1 MRWLWLVS
9 VGVTDVQCPVWT
21 KDDNGLWQGPQRFQL
36 GRGGVRK
43 THEGLLTLLRRE
55 RIRFDPEIPPLIE
68 REPADRLR
76 FEFEHD
82 PADDEFLAALHPAD
96 YRLSPQA
103 DTIPNDQEERLPL
116 YCPKVAPLAD
126 KVHEIIGRDT
136 VSVLVLN
143 TRRAEDFG
151 PEARDEPIASGP
163 LVARYLAERLGLT
176 WLDSDGRLPETFASG
191 SATWIDILTE
201 REAMEES
208 EAQGRVVE
216 RLNAALSLWSG
227 TGSDERRVLVTTSG
241 GMPPLKPLIER
252 VPAIHVGQPHVT
264 LLDQSERRG
273 RDAPVAASVLNYGE
287 RVAERETLRFHC
299 TEALRAGD
307 YAGAYGLAR
316 RAGQCSW
323 ADAVCNRLGSLLEL
337 PGQPLHIKGRVVE
350 PFVLHAVQ
358 VETRLCMGDL
368 TGALLRMGPF
378 VESATWKLMASDARI
393 RALGL
398 KFDRANE
405 SLLGT
410 IPQDHPLLSDE
421 AGYLRRFE
429 DKAPAPSHSDGL
441 DRHRINGLT
450 WEWPKWM
457 AEPDGGQRTAALALI
472 QVCMSYNSDQWGTS
486 PRQYRNLL
494 AHGADQA
501 VSLGEIETCL
511 KKRGLIVG
519 AARPFGDGFLAT
531 ERIATLLDELGMP
544 DLVDIMR
551 TYLAD
556 LLNRVIRG

>member
-21 KDDNGLWQGPQRFQL
+21 KDDYGLWQGPRRFQL

-43 THEGLLTLLRRE
+43 THEGLLRLLRSE
-55 RIRFDPEIPPLIE
+55 LIHFDSELPPLVD
-68 REPADRLR
+68 RELADRLR
-76 FEFEHD
+76 LELEQD
-82 PADDEFLAALHPAD
+82 PASDEFLAALHPVD

-103 DTIPNDQEERLPL
+103 DCIPNEREKRLPL
-116 YCPKVAPLAD
+116 YCPKVALLAD
-126 KVHEIIGRDT
+126 QAREIIGRDK

-151 PEARDEPIASGP
+151 SEARDEPVASGP

-176 WLDSDGRLPETFASG
+176 WLDSDGRLPETFAPGCS
-191 SATWIDILTE
+191 TWIDILVDH
-201 REAMEES
+201 EAMEDPA
-208 EAQGRVVE
+208 AQGRVVE
-216 RLNAALSLWSG
+216 RLNAALSLWSDG
-227 TGSDERRVLVTTSG
+227 DRGERRVLVTTSG

-252 VPAIHVGQPHVT
+252 VPAIHIGQRHVT
-264 LLDQSERRG
+264 LLDHPEPGGRG
-273 RDAPVAASVLNYGE
+273 AHIAASPLSYAE
-287 RVAERETLRFHC
+287 RVAERETLRFHG

-307 YAGAYGLAR
+307 YVGAYGLAR
-316 RAGQCSW
+316 RAGQCPW

-337 PGQPLHIKGRVVE
+337 PGQTLHIKGRVVE

-378 VESATWKLMASDARI
+378 IESAAWKLIASDARI

-398 KFDRANE
+398 KVDRASE
-405 SLLGT
+405 SLLGI
-410 IPQDHPLLSDE
+410 IPRAHPLLSGE
-421 AGYLRRFE
+421 ACYFRLFE
-429 DKAPAPSHSDGL
+429 GKSQPASNMNGL
-441 DRHRINGLT
+441 DQHRINGLT

-457 AEPDGGQRTAALALI
+457 AEPDGGQQTAALALI
-472 QVCMSYNSDQWGTS
+472 QVCVPYNSDQWGTS

-501 VSLGEIETCL
+501 VSLSEIETCL

-519 AARPFGDGFLAT
+519 SARAFGDGFLAA
-531 ERIATLLDELGMP
+531 ERITTLLGELGMS
-544 DLVDIMR
+544 DLADLIR
-551 TYLAD
+551 AYLAD

>member
-9 VGVTDVQCPVWT
+9 VGVTDVQFPVWT
-21 KDDNGLWQGPQRFQL
+21 QDEYGIWQGPRRFQL

-55 RIRFDPEIPPLIE
+55 RIRFDPELPPPVE
-68 REPADRLR
+68 RELADRLR

-82 PADDEFLAALHPAD
+82 PAGDEFLAALHPAD

-126 KVHEIIGRDT
+126 KAHEIIGRDT

-163 LVARYLAERLGLT
+163 LVARYLAECLGLT

-191 SATWIDILTE
+191 SATWIDILIDH
-201 REAMEES
+201 EAVEES

-216 RLNAALSLWSG
+216 RLKAALSLWSG

-252 VPAIHVGQPHVT
+252 VPAIHVGQQYVA
-264 LLDQSERRG
+264 LLDQPERGG
-273 RDAPVAASVLNYGE
+273 RDAPVAAAALNYGE

-299 TEALRAGD
+299 VEALRHGD

-316 RAGQCSW
+316 RAGHRSW
-323 ADAVCNRLGSLLEL
+323 ADAVWNRLGPLLEL
-337 PGQPLHIKGRVVE
+337 PGQPFQLKGGTAE
-350 PFVLHAVQ
+350 PFVLHACQ
-358 VETRLCMGDL
+358 VEMRLCMGDVA
-368 TGALLRMGPF
+368 GALLRMGPF
-378 VESATWKLMASDARI
+378 IESVAWKLIGEDARI
-393 RALGL
+393 RALGVRI
-398 KFDRANE
+398 DRANE
-405 SLLGT
+405 CLLGV
-410 IPQDHPLLSDE
+410 IPWDHALFASQIQYFRPNPEGTDQ
-421 AGYLRRFE
+421 
-429 DKAPAPSHSDGL
+429 
-441 DRHRINGLT
+441 HRVNALT
-450 WEWPKWM
+450 WEWPKWL
-457 AEPDGGQRTAALALI
+457 AEPDGGQEQRAWALNH
-472 QVCMSYNSDQWGTS
+472 VCYFYNNDTHGMC

-494 AHGADQA
+494 AHGADQ
-501 VSLGEIETCL
+501 SINLSEIGSCL
-511 KKRGLIVG
+511 KKRGLI
-519 AARPFGDGFLAT
+519 AATGKRFGENFMT
-531 ERIATLLDELGMP
+531 SERVAKLLDELGAG
-544 DLVDIMR
+544 DLQDTLR
-551 TYLAD
+551 AYLAD
-556 LLNRVIRG
+556 VRQRVIEG